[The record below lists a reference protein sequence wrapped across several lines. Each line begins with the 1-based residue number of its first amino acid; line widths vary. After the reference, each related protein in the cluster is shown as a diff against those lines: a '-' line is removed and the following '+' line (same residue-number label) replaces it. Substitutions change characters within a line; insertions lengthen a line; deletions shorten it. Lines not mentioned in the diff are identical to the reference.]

1 MASAELPLS
10 FVVQGVPVSAQT
22 RNRRWRRLWI
32 DKVKSAAAAAIG
44 NVEPLAV
51 EVTVVLVY
59 FYRDGSPDVD
69 NIIKP
74 ILDGMNQVVYED
86 DRLIDQV
93 TARKTDFA
101 AGLEVRGAT
110 AEMLEAFDEATDFV
124 YVSVQTPPDHRVL
137 P

>member
-22 RNRRWRRLWI
+22 RNRRWRRRWI

-51 EVTVVLVY
+51 EVSVVLVY

-110 AEMLEAFDEATDFV
+110 AEMLEAFDEAADFV